1 MCATRKIAINACFAF
16 ISMVSAV
23 FVAETVA
30 TKMLKAG
37 NAEFRK
43 EVIGVTRLLS

>member
-1 MCATRKIAINACFAF
+1 MRATRKIAINACFAF
-16 ISMVSAV
+16 ISMISAL
-23 FVAETVA
+23 FGAETAA

-43 EVIGVTRLLS
+43 EVIGVTKPLS